1 MLLIV
6 APFIAG
12 GAIDR
17 LDGAAGGLGDTRRNG
32 LFDEKLMLFVVGIGR
47 RSTVAMDESVA

>member
-6 APFIAG
+6 APFVVG

-17 LDGAAGGLGDTRRNG
+17 LDGAAGGLGETRRNG